1 MKVMIVDDE
10 VIIRNGLSTVV
21 NWEEN
26 GFTVLKPA
34 ASAEEALQRIP
45 DEQPEIIFTDIR
57 MTGLSGID
65 MAREVKKQFPDT
77 EIIIISGFDEFAYA
91 QQAMREGVSDYLL
104 KTSRPGEIIQSA
116 AKARERLEV
125 RRRNEEGGRVQQTIV
140 NRGFLRRLLASGSA
154 PDATTEAE
162 FWDRFPDLR
171 PDADGGTVLR
181 IWLLWVHSSSSG
193 KRGSRPDGDV
203 YRIVGSW
210 LAERLPCAW
219 LEWNGALLLLV
230 KSRGE
235 DDWSRM
241 RPVLGHA
248 EAELGCRVTAAGG
261 LPFTQLQDLP
271 AALAAAAEAGSYAW
285 LLRAERRIRYEEVVS
300 RRGIRTVCT
309 VEEETELF
317 ALLRAG
323 DTSRLQSWITDLLER
338 IILDPEATPG
348 SMQAYLHSI
357 LVSARRWLER
367 AAASIGYSSPLPS
380 GTPFD
385 IYELAKWPERI
396 MVHELKQ
403 IMQQYR
409 GMVSASSPVERA
421 IAYIHDHLD
430 QSLSLQQVAKHV
442 HMNPNYFSELFKR
455 ETGRN
460 YLEYVTQAKLRK
472 AMRLLRET
480 PAKISEV
487 AGEIGYEDLKYFN
500 RLFKKF
506 TGLTPS
512 EYRASAEVCPSLD

>member
-10 VIIRNGLSTVV
+10 VIIRNGLSTVI

-26 GFTVLKPA
+26 GFTVLEPA

-65 MAREVKKQFPDT
+65 MAREVKKRFPDT

-116 AKARERLEV
+116 AKARERLEL
-125 RRRNEEGGRVQQTIV
+125 RRRNEEGGKAQQTIV

-154 PDATTEAE
+154 PDAEAEAE

-171 PDADGGTVLR
+171 PDSGGFNMLR
-181 IWLLWVHSSSSG
+181 IWLLSVHSPGSG
-193 KRGSRPDGDV
+193 ERGSHPGGDV
-203 YRIVGSW
+203 NRIVGSRV
-210 LAERLPCAW
+210 AERLACAW
-219 LEWNGALLLLV
+219 LEWNGDLLILV
-230 KSRGE
+230 KSPGGE
-235 DDWSRM
+235 DWGRM
-241 RPVLGHA
+241 RPALVHA

-261 LPFTQLQDLP
+261 LPFTRLQELP
-271 AALAAAAEAGSYAW
+271 RALATASEAGSYAW
-285 LLRAERRIRYEEVVS
+285 LLRAERRIRYEEVAA
-300 RRGIRTVCT
+300 RRGIRTVCA

-323 DTSRLQSWITDLLER
+323 DDSRLQFWITDLLER
-338 IILDPEATPG
+338 IELDREATPG
-348 SMQAYLHSI
+348 SVQAYLHSI

-367 AAASIGYSSPLPS
+367 AAASIGYSSTLPS
-380 GTPFD
+380 GAPFD
-385 IYELAKWPERI
+385 MHELARRPGRI
-396 MVHELKQ
+396 MVHELKR
-403 IMQQYR
+403 IKQQYE
-409 GMVSASSPVERA
+409 GMVSSASPVERA
-421 IAYIHDHLD
+421 VAYIHDHLG

-442 HMNPNYFSELFKR
+442 HMNTNYFSELFKR

-460 YLEYVTQAKLRK
+460 YIEYVTQAKLRK
-472 AMRLLRET
+472 AMMLLRET
-480 PAKISEV
+480 PAKVSEV

-506 TGLTPS
+506 TGQTPS
-512 EYRASAEVCPSLD
+512 EYRASPEVCPSPD